1 MKTRFPRLDGVDE
14 AERWQFRQTF
24 GSVLHLVVLQGFLS
38 GFLGNSEPT
47 AMAEESD
54 DSDVRMSWSVE
65 TCLFFSGL
73 R

>member
-1 MKTRFPRLDGVDE
+1 
-14 AERWQFRQTF
+14 
-24 GSVLHLVVLQGFLS
+24 
-38 GFLGNSEPT
+38 
-47 AMAEESD
+47 MAEESD